1 MSKVQHLKYNIL
13 EKNLTSSD
21 GSVDTSAAKLK
32 AEAAA
37 SGRSELEAKNPLLFS
52 KTPTTEWE
60 CRVQL
65 AAAYRLADMYGWT
78 EGIGNHFTC
87 RVPENPDHFLIN
99 RFGEGFGEVT
109 ASSLVKI
116 DHEGNIVDE
125 NHTDAAINLAG
136 FVIHSCVHHARD
148 DCFAVFHTHETNV
161 TAVSNMKCGL
171 LPLNQTALL
180 NGQIAYHDYE
190 GVAVN
195 DTERVTLGKDLA
207 DKSIMIL
214 RNHGVLT
221 TGSSIA
227 EGFTRLFYVTKAAE
241 IQVKTMGVH
250 QNTEHMIF
258 PRTQVQKLVKEEQGF
273 DGGATALSEATFQ
286 MWMRKLDRFN
296 PGYDK

>member
-1 MSKVQHLKYNIL
+1 MSKVQHFKYNIL
-13 EKNLTSSD
+13 EKNLTASD
-21 GSVDTSAAKLK
+21 GFDTSAAKLK
-32 AEAAA
+32 AENSKA
-37 SGRSELEAKNPLLFS
+37 GRSEIEAKNKLAIS
-52 KTPTTEWE
+52 KAPTTEWE

-78 EGIGNHFTC
+78 EGIGNHFSC
-87 RVPENPDHFLIN
+87 RVPENPSHFLIN
-99 RFGEGFGEVT
+99 RYGEGFGEVT

-125 NHTDAAINLAG
+125 HNKDAAINLAG

-148 DCFAVFHTHETNV
+148 DCFAVFHTHETNI

-180 NGQIAYHDYE
+180 NGAVAYHDYE
-190 GVAVN
+190 GVAVS
-195 DTERVTLGKDLA
+195 DEERVTLARDLG
-207 DKSIMIL
+207 DKSVMIL

-227 EGFTRLFYVTKAAE
+227 EGFTRLFYATKAAE
-241 IQVKTMGVH
+241 IQVKTMGVRNDTDH
-250 QNTEHMIF
+250 ISF
-258 PRTQVQKLVKEEQGF
+258 PSTNVQKLVKERQGF
-273 DGGATALSEATFQ
+273 DNAGNSSVAEATFQ
-286 MWMRKLDRFN
+286 MWMRKLNRFN